1 MIVVFVRYQDGVK
14 CRDVFS
20 NRGQTFGNLA
30 AAETGIDQ
38 DTRTA
43 CGNKRGIPGAAA
55 GENAD
60 FDDTCFSLTFSS
72 IDIANLEQ
80 NVRKCFDF
88 EDPFVKRAQR
98 APPPYAFSTGA
109 LYNGSSL

>member
-43 CGNKRGIPGAAA
+43 RGNKRGIPGAAA

-72 IDIANLEQ
+72 DRYSKSGTKCQEMFRLRRSL
-80 NVRKCFDF
+80 RKTS
-88 EDPFVKRAQR
+88 QR